1 MLDDFVCERMPD
13 GSAERPFTQAY
24 LDECMRK
31 RQVRPGMYGQ
41 KTAVECLE
49 RFKVCQEKKIQQGV
63 GIRCS
68 HSMGAE
74 LRREALKGDLGL

>member
-1 MLDDFVCERMPD
+1 MLDDFACEPMPD

-49 RFKVCQEKKIQQGV
+49 ACKVAQEKKIQQGV
-63 GIRCS
+63 VIRCS
-68 HSMGAE
+68 QSMGNE
-74 LRREALKGDLGL
+74 LRREALMGDLGL